1 MPLSLAPLLELRRA
15 GPEKVVRRPPLHE
28 PAPCPMKERT
38 MHRFVFQIP
47 FVVVL
52 TGLLAVGVPGIVV
65 AQDARLATA
74 TAEPPDTPVGE
85 ALAWVLTVL
94 NDGAAS
100 LTPDQM
106 TARFAPT
113 FLAAIPPEIIVGLVQ
128 QVSADAPFT
137 FEGFT
142 RPPTTNQVNA
152 LLIGHSGTP
161 LVMPLSVEPAAPHR
175 ITGVNLAPAPLPPGV
190 QPQTFP
196 IDEAPLTD
204 GEVRTTETGRL
215 DGLFDVDGHQM
226 YLSCV
231 GTGSPTVVLES
242 GLSDPAAPWF
252 GLEGAIAPFARV
264 CSYDRPNTAGGA
276 SDPVPSLRT
285 AQDVADDLHTLLTT
299 AKVPGPYVLV
309 GHSIGGLISRLYAST
324 YPDEAA
330 GLVLV
335 DASHEEQEARREALV
350 SPELWEAYQE
360 RMAQFP
366 TSELDIEASF
376 AQVRE
381 ARDEAPLRPMPLV
394 VITAGIVDPAELAA
408 FFPPGWPI
416 EVMPQVHR
424 ELQAD
429 LAGLVPNGRQVI
441 AERSGHYVHR
451 TEPEL
456 VLEAIRQVV
465 EAVRNPETWDAS
477 APGTPTSVSPPAASP
492 AT

>member
-1 MPLSLAPLLELRRA
+1 
-15 GPEKVVRRPPLHE
+15 
-28 PAPCPMKERT
+28 
-38 MHRFVFQIP
+38 
-47 FVVVL
+47 
-52 TGLLAVGVPGIVV
+52 
-65 AQDARLATA
+65 
-74 TAEPPDTPVGE
+74 
-85 ALAWVLTVL
+85 
-94 NDGAAS
+94 
-100 LTPDQM
+100 
-106 TARFAPT
+106 
-113 FLAAIPPEIIVGLVQ
+113 
-128 QVSADAPFT
+128 
-137 FEGFT
+137 
-142 RPPTTNQVNA
+142 
-152 LLIGHSGTP
+152 
-161 LVMPLSVEPAAPHR
+161 
-175 ITGVNLAPAPLPPGV
+175 V

-299 AKVPGPYVLV
+299 TKVPGPYVLV

-381 ARDEAPLRPMPLV
+381 ARDETPLRPMPLV